1 MIETEQICLPQAG
14 IAHNLYIF
22 SGERVSPIEL
32 YIMAKKKNKLNSFF
46 DKFSTRATKLTGSP
60 WAFIIA
66 LVLIIVWAVSG
77 PIFKFSDTWQLVIN
91 TSTTI
96 ITFLMVFIIQQTQN
110 KDTTAIHLKLNELI
124 ASNKDASNQLVD
136 AEDLTEDELQVLKK
150 FYVKLS
156 RLADNESDVYAT
168 HSIGEAEEVH
178 EEKARNSS
186 RAKKKKPSTAAKK
199 IALT

>member
-1 MIETEQICLPQAG
+1 
-14 IAHNLYIF
+14 
-22 SGERVSPIEL
+22 
-32 YIMAKKKNKLNSFF
+32 MAKKKNSLNSFF
-46 DKFSTRATKLTGSP
+46 DKFSTKATKLTGSP

-66 LVLIIVWAVSG
+66 LVLIIVWAVTG

-124 ASNKDASNQLVD
+124 ASSKDASNQLVD

-150 FYVKLS
+150 FYVKLGK
-156 RLADNESDVYAT
+156 LADKESDVYAT
-168 HSIGEAEEVH
+168 HSVGEAEDAH
-178 EEKARNSS
+178 TEKSKTSS
-186 RAKKKKPSTAAKK
+186 RAKKKKTPTPAKK
-199 IALT
+199 

>member
-1 MIETEQICLPQAG
+1 
-14 IAHNLYIF
+14 
-22 SGERVSPIEL
+22 
-32 YIMAKKKNKLNSFF
+32 MAKKKSTLNSFF
-46 DKFSTRATKLTGSP
+46 DKFSTKATKLTGSP

-66 LVLIIVWAVSG
+66 MALILVWAASG
-77 PIFKFSDTWQLVIN
+77 PVFGFSDTWQLVIN

-156 RLADNESDVYAT
+156 KLADKESDVYAT
-168 HSIGEAEEVH
+168 HSVGEAEEVH
-178 EEKARNSS
+178 EEKTRSTS
-186 RAKKKKPSTAAKK
+186 RAKKKKVAPAKK
-199 IALT
+199 